1 MADAVKN
8 KVKYGLSNCHIAPID
23 PATGEYQASIKLP
36 GIIKFTA
43 SPEGNSTVLYA
54 DDTAYYVA
62 QSNNGYTGEL
72 EAADIPDDV
81 LAIILG
87 NKTDA
92 NGIVYESAD
101 DQGKNFALLFEINGD
116 AQKRR
121 VAYYNCSAA
130 RPETENETNSEDIK
144 FANDKIKLTM
154 IPTVANDKKIIRGVK
169 AQNGVDDAVFKN
181 WFTKVT
187 RPGDTIA
194 EG

>member
-1 MADAVKN
+1 MADTAKN

-23 PATGEYQASIKLP
+23 PATGEYEAVIKLP
-36 GIIKFTA
+36 GIIKFTS

-54 DDTAYYVA
+54 DDMAYYVA

-72 EAADIPDDV
+72 ETADIPDDV
-81 LAIILG
+81 LALILG

-92 NGIVYESAD
+92 NGIVYESAA
-101 DQGKNFALLFEINGD
+101 DQGKNFALLFEIKGD
-116 AQKRR
+116 VKKRR
-121 VAYYNCSAA
+121 VAYYNCSAS

-154 IPTVANDKKIIRGVK
+154 IPIEAHGEMIIKGVK
-169 AQNGVDDAVFKN
+169 PENGPDDAAFKN
-181 WFTKVT
+181 WFTKVV